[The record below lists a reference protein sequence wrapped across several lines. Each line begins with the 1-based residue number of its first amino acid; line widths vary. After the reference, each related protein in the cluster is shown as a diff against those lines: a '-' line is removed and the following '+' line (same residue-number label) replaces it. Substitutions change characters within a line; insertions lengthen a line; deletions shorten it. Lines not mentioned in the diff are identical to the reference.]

1 MKFKH
6 NYCIVLLLLFSPS
19 GCVQQN
25 SSDDYDSR
33 GPSED
38 DVIEDDYDSRG
49 PSEEGVFQQFRAV
62 EGEHPQEYKKCSL
75 DEDGRPPRPRII
87 LLGATGVGK
96 STFGNR

>member
-1 MKFKH
+1 MKLKH
-6 NYCIVLLLLFSPS
+6 CIVLLLLFSHS
-19 GCVQQN
+19 GCVQQ
-25 SSDDYDSR
+25 SSPDDYDSR

-38 DVIEDDYDSRG
+38 DVFEDDYDYRG
-49 PSEEGVFQQFRAV
+49 PSEDGVFQQFRAV